1 MESPMNNEFLFI
13 IESVIVSLFAL
24 GALFLGKTGLHVFTC
39 LCWLVGNLFVL
50 KQVTLFG
57 LNVVTSD
64 VFAVGC
70 DLAIVLLR
78 EYYSEKEAQKAIGL
92 GILSAVFFLI
102 VSQFLLWYTPNTY
115 DFTHPHFEALFDS
128 MPRIL
133 ITGIGV
139 AALSKSL
146 NLYLLRFLS
155 TVLRPDQFKLK
166 TTIALCVSQ
175 FFDTALFSFL
185 ALYGTVE
192 SVWSI
197 VGFSYAIKCLSIFIC
212 VPLITTLR
220 ELIVGNFDTTK

>member
-1 MESPMNNEFLFI
+1 MNNEFLFI

-24 GALFLGKTGLHVFTC
+24 GALFLGKTGLHVFSS
-39 LCWLVGNLFVL
+39 LCWLIGNLFVL
-50 KQVTLFG
+50 KQATLFG

-92 GILSAVFFLI
+92 GMLTALFFLI
-102 VSQFLLWYTPNTY
+102 VSQFLLWYTPNGY
-115 DFTHPHFEALFDS
+115 DATQPHFEALLDT

-146 NLYLLRFLS
+146 NLYLLRLLS
-155 TVLRPDQFKLK
+155 TVFDNSYFKLK
-166 TTIALCVSQ
+166 TTNS
-175 FFDTALFSFL
+175 
-185 ALYGTVE
+185 
-192 SVWSI
+192 
-197 VGFSYAIKCLSIFIC
+197 
-212 VPLITTLR
+212 
-220 ELIVGNFDTTK
+220 